1 METELGNGDVARVFA
16 RIAAVMEI
24 QGENAFKI
32 RAYRNAVETLSHLS
46 EPVSVIAREDRLG
59 DVPGFGDAIQAKIK
73 DILATGTTPLHER
86 LKDKVPEGVIEML
99 ELPGVGAKTVRQ
111 LWEGL
116 KIESV
121 EALEAAAK
129 DGKLTE
135 IPGLG
140 EKTVTKILDA
150 IERGRRYANRLR
162 IDEAEPVADA
172 IASALSDE
180 PGTERLDIAGDLRRR
195 TDSLTKIEI
204 VAQSSDAAATL
215 AKAAALPQVEAVT
228 EKTENS
234 VHITLHSGIPVVVSL
249 AGAPSFAAALVYRT
263 GAGRHWDE
271 LVQVAA
277 ARGQRLAEDG
287 LWLND
292 RRVETPNEQALYA
305 ALGLEY
311 IVPELREGRGE
322 IQAAL
327 AGKLPK
333 LITLQ
338 DIKGDLH
345 AHTTASDGKATL
357 IDMAKAAKAHGY
369 EYMAI
374 TDHSQSLAIA
384 GGLTPERLLGQIR
397 EVRAAEDKV
406 GIRIYAGSEVDI
418 RADGTM
424 DYEDPVLSQLDFV
437 IASAHMHNRQ
447 DLETQT
453 KRVIRAIEN
462 PNVDMIAHPTA
473 RLINKRDPFAIDIEQ
488 MIAAAVRTGTALEIN
503 AAPERLDLSADHAKL
518 AAEMGAH
525 IMIDTDA
532 HAIGNY
538 DLMHYGIDVAR
549 RAWLTADQ
557 VLNTRSR
564 TDFESWLFRER

>member
-1 METELGNGDVARVFA
+1 METELGNGDVARIFA

-46 EPVSVIAREDRLG
+46 EPVSALAREDRLAE
-59 DVPGFGDAIQAKIK
+59 VPGFGDAIQAKIK
-73 DILATGTTPLHER
+73 DILSTGTTPLYER

-99 ELPGVGAKTVRQ
+99 ELPGVGAKIVRQ

-121 EALEAAAK
+121 DALEAAASE
-129 DGKLTE
+129 GKLTE
-135 IPGLG
+135 LPGMG
-140 EKTVTKILDA
+140 EKTVAKILDA

-172 IASALSDE
+172 IASALSAE
-180 PGTERLDIAGDLRRR
+180 PATPRAEVAGDLRRR
-195 TDSLTKIEI
+195 ADSVTAIEI
-204 VAQSSDAAATL
+204 VAQSNDFAATL
-215 AKAAALPQVEAVT
+215 AKAVSLPQVESVA
-228 EKTENS
+228 EKTEES
-234 VHITLHSGIPVVVSL
+234 VRLVLHSGLPVAISVTE
-249 AGAPSFAAALVYRT
+249 APSFAVALAALT
-263 GAGRHWDE
+263 GARSHWDALTE
-271 LVQVAA
+271 IA
-277 ARGQRLAEDG
+277 ARRGLRLTSGG
-287 LWLND
+287 LWSDD
-292 RRVETPNEQALYA
+292 RRLPIDDEPALYE
-305 ALGLEY
+305 ALGLPF

-322 IQAAL
+322 IEAAL
-327 AGKLPK
+327 AGTLPK

-338 DIKGDLH
+338 DIRGDLH

-357 IDMAKAAKAHGY
+357 IEMATAARAHGY

-397 EVRAAEDKV
+397 EARAAEDRV

-424 DYEDPVLSQLDFV
+424 DYDDSVLSQLDFV
-437 IASAHMHNRQ
+437 IGSAHMHNRQ
-447 DLETQT
+447 DREAQT

-462 PNVDMIAHPTA
+462 PHVDMIAHPTA
-473 RLINKRDPFAIDIEQ
+473 RLINRRDPFSIDLEAMIE
-488 MIAAAVRTGTALEIN
+488 AAVRTGTALEIN
-503 AAPERLDLSADHAKL
+503 AAPERLDLSAENAKL
-518 AAEMGAH
+518 AAQMGAH

-564 TDFESWLFRER
+564 AGFESWLFRER